1 MKIGMNFRR
10 MIALCVLLIGFVNSV
25 FAVAPPKPSKKQ
37 IANDLVG
44 YKLTEGFD
52 DGWFDKEWT
61 WQIKKGQIKAMN
73 IKEEVRDTNKEYC
86 VIVLMRLQGEVSA
99 FNAKVKVNYVLNKQ
113 NQWKIEFVNSMGMSV
128 VKTHKYDDC
137 IQFAIVDDS
146 LGGVDCLEMKNN
158 CSVELA
164 VAGWFYALG
173 EWRKFAVRVDGN
185 GTTAVGGTFC
195 GGSVEKY
202 KVELIERL

>member
-1 MKIGMNFRR
+1 MM
-10 MIALCVLLIGFVNSV
+10 ALCMLLIGFVNSV
-25 FAVAPPKPSKKQ
+25 FAITPSKPSKKQ

-44 YKLTEGFD
+44 YKLSEGFD

-61 WQIKKGQIKAMN
+61 WQIKKGQITAMN
-73 IKEEVRDTNKEYC
+73 IKEVVRDTNKEYC

-99 FNAKVKVNYVLNKQ
+99 FNAKVKVSYILTNQ
-113 NQWKIEFVNSMGMSV
+113 NQWKLEFVNSMGMSV

-137 IQFAIVDDS
+137 IHFAIVDDGW
-146 LGGVDCLEMKNN
+146 GGVDCLEIKNN

-173 EWRKFAVRVDGN
+173 EWRKFAIKVDGN
-185 GTTAVGGTFC
+185 ETRSVGGTFC

-202 KVELIERL
+202 KVEFIERL